1 MSTALRCALSRG
13 LGFVT
18 VTPTVGY
25 YVHHHGAGHVARFR
39 GISDAWPSC
48 IELVALSQITIDGG
62 VVLPSDVP
70 ASGSDPTAGGALHW
84 APVGDPQL
92 ARRAALMVDWCAEN
106 EPRGVVVD
114 VSCEAALLF
123 RLAGM
128 PTVVMRQHGD
138 RTDAAHTAAFRS
150 ARRLLAPFPES
161 LEAPDTS
168 DWIVAKT
175 DYCGFIAP
183 TAQSQSDGAPG
194 VAGDPD
200 VSEDDIVV
208 LCGAGG
214 GRLGAEQLETL
225 ARIAAP
231 HRVVVI
237 GDRRVDLRSGNIV
250 VTGWVED
257 VRSWLRNAPLVVAS
271 AGNNAVADVASAGS
285 ALVVVAHDRPFA
297 EQRHHAASLYRAG
310 VAAVATGTEDEE
322 AWRLLLDQAREGRT
336 SLAALGTPGGAQRAV
351 EAIRRAFDIEPTGSC
366 STEPRPRGGTAS

>member
-1 MSTALRCALSRG
+1 VSTAIRCALSRG

-18 VTPTVGY
+18 VPPTIGY
-25 YVHHHGAGHVARFR
+25 YVHHHGAGHVARFS
-39 GISDAWPSC
+39 GISDAWPSA
-48 IELVALSQITIDGG
+48 IELVALSQIALDGG
-62 VVLPSDVP
+62 VVLPSDVVG
-70 ASGSDPTAGGALHW
+70 AGSDPTAGGALHW

-92 ARRAALMVDWCAEN
+92 ARRAALMVDWCADT
-106 EPRGVVVD
+106 EPLGVVVD

-123 RLAGM
+123 RLAGT
-128 PTVVMRQHGD
+128 PTVVVRQHGD

-150 ARRLLAPFPES
+150 ARRLLAPFPEC

-183 TAQSQSDGAPG
+183 TVRSESDDAPG
-194 VAGDPD
+194 VVGDPD

-225 ARIAAP
+225 AHIASP

-237 GDRRVDLRSGNIV
+237 GEHRDDLRSSNIV
-250 VTGWVED
+250 VTGWVDD
-257 VRSWLRNAPLVVAS
+257 VRSWLRNSPLVVAS
-271 AGNNAVADVASAGS
+271 AGNNAVADAASAGS

-297 EQRHHAASLYRAG
+297 EQRHHAGSLYRAG
-310 VAAVATGTEDEE
+310 VAAVATGTETEE
-322 AWRLLLDQAREGRT
+322 GWRHLLGQARECRT
-336 SLAALGTPGGAQRAV
+336 QLAALGTPGGAQRAV
-351 EAIRRAFDIEPTGSC
+351 EAICRAFDIGPTGQC
-366 STEPRPRGGTAS
+366 PTERRLTGGTAA